1 MAITRAKITYVIMVF
16 VDDIYLPALGK
27 NIEIQRRE
35 KHGKYQAT
43 VVDWSGGLH
52 VSGINLK
59 PEKWHG
65 TKYNGNVQETN
76 TIL

>member
-1 MAITRAKITYVIMVF
+1 MEIIEATFACIEMMFI
-16 VDDIYLPALGK
+16 DNGYLPTLGK

-52 VSGINLK
+52 ISGINLK

-65 TKYNGNVQETN
+65 TKYNGNV
-76 TIL
+76 